1 MVEVFLQLFVSALF
15 TGIIYSLMAIGLSV
29 IFGVVRVINFAHGEF
44 VMLAMYL
51 TFWIFSFLGIDP
63 YLSIFITM
71 PLFFILGIALHLG
84 IIKHILEAPEEA
96 QVIATFGVAF
106 ILRYGAALFW
116 SSKHRSVVTPL
127 TEKLFYLGPITLD
140 SPHLMGAFLAG
151 ALIVGLFIFLYYTYL
166 GRAIRAVADE
176 KMGAITAGIN
186 VGQIYYIAIGI
197 GLACVAVSGAAMIPI
212 ESVFPTLG
220 ANYTLLCF
228 VIVVLGG
235 MNNLWGS
242 LLGGIIIAQIEML
255 VAFLFSPVLT
265 TFAYFLVFLII
276 VTLRPTGLLGF
287 RERRS

>member
-51 TFWIFSFLGIDP
+51 SFWIFSFLGIDP

-186 VGQIYYIAIGI
+186 VGRIYYIAIGI

>member
-51 TFWIFSFLGIDP
+51 SFWIFSFLGIDP

-235 MNNLWGS
+235 MGNLWGS

-276 VTLRPTGLLGF
+276 VTLRPAGLLGF